1 MLANSYQTAILLMN
15 NDRNVAKF
23 CQMLK
28 LDQKDQGLLA
38 MLRADARTSVVDLAN
53 RLGVSRATVQNRMR
67 RLEENGVILGYTIA
81 MGAAVEKP
89 AVRALMLV
97 RAESA
102 QEANVI
108 ASLRGDP
115 QVTAVHHTTG
125 RWDLIAEIQTDSLSS
140 FNKVVGALRLIDGV
154 KATETNLLLD
164 SYE

>member
-1 MLANSYQTAILLMN
+1 
-15 NDRNVAKF
+15 
-23 CQMLK
+23 MLK
-28 LDQKDQGLLA
+28 LDKKDQGLLA
-38 MLRADARTSVVDLAN
+38 LLRADSRTSVVDLAN

-67 RLEENGVILGYTIA
+67 RLEKNGVILGYTIA
-81 MGAAVEKP
+81 MGPSVESP

-102 QEANVI
+102 QEAAVI

-140 FNKVVGALRLIDGV
+140 FNKIVGALRLIDGIT
-154 KATETNLLLD
+154 ATETNLLLD

>member
-1 MLANSYQTAILLMN
+1 MLSNSYHNANKMMTN
-15 NDRNVAKF
+15 CRNVDSF

-28 LDQKDQGLLA
+28 LDQKDQGLLS
-38 MLRADARTSVVDLAN
+38 MLRADARTSVVDLAS

-67 RLEENGVILGYTIA
+67 RLEDNGVILGYTIA
-81 MGAAVEKP
+81 MGSAVEKP
-89 AVRALMLV
+89 AVRALMSIRV
-97 RAESA
+97 ESVH
-102 QEANVI
+102 EADVI

-140 FNKVVGALRLIDGV
+140 FNKIVGALRLIEGI

>member
-1 MLANSYQTAILLMN
+1 MTNC
-15 NDRNVAKF
+15 RNVDNF

-38 MLRADARTSVVDLAN
+38 MLRADARTSVVDLAS

-67 RLEENGVILGYTIA
+67 RLEDNGVILGYTIA
-81 MGAAVEKP
+81 MGSAVEKP
-89 AVRALMLV
+89 AVRALMSIRV
-97 RAESA
+97 ESVH
-102 QEANVI
+102 EADVI

-140 FNKVVGALRLIDGV
+140 FNKIVGALRLIEGI